1 MRQKNITAALV
12 LIAFGVLY
20 GALSAYLPDR
30 SLPNTP
36 GPAFFPW
43 INTALILFLSLW
55 LLIRGLRQPDQPREP
70 VDSVKRRSTV
80 FVLAAFAVYLAALP
94 ALGFVLATLP
104 FFAVMTV
111 LFGERR
117 PIWVAVG
124 AAGATALLY
133 ILFRHG
139 FGVFLPQG
147 LLRGILA

>member
-12 LIAFGVLY
+12 LIAFGVFY
-20 GALSAYLPDR
+20 GVLTAYLPDR

-43 INTALILFLSLW
+43 ISTSLILVLSLW
-55 LLIRGLRQPDQPREP
+55 LLIRGLRQTSEETVPLDP
-70 VDSVKRRSTV
+70 SLRRNTV
-80 FVLAAFAVYLAALP
+80 FVLAAFVVYLAAMPL
-94 ALGFVLATLP
+94 LGFVLAPAP
-104 FFAVMTV
+104 FFAAMMV

-117 PIWVAVG
+117 PFWVACG

-139 FGVFLPQG
+139 FSVLLPQG
-147 LLRGILA
+147 LLRGIVA